1 MKVKITTVC
10 NFSLEVL
17 YFPNMNNSS
26 QNKINLLEK
35 VDNTQE
41 ILDLLGKE
49 IHTQQVN
56 SQKTTINLSKYSKGI
71 YLIKF
76 SNDLGSKVY
85 KIIKE

>member
-49 IHTQQVN
+49 NASFIGEV
-56 SQKTTINLSKYSKGI
+56 KILEI
-71 YLIKF
+71 L
-76 SNDLGSKVY
+76 DLLGNVDN
-85 KIIKE
+85 IQEI